1 MRKNSKKN
9 SKGLSIAAFVL
20 IILLIGTSVYTG
32 IYGLTIANTYNIS
45 SFKDSI
51 KMGLDLTGGV
61 SVIEEI
67 QGSKPNQATI
77 DRTIDL
83 LSMRINAVGVSE
95 TPITQVGD
103 NKIQIDVPGVYDT
116 KTVIENVAKSGKL
129 TFKDPS
135 GNEILTGSDVS
146 GATATYDQNSQPIVS
161 LELKDS
167 GKQKFADATTKFVG
181 QEISIYMDETKICS
195 PKVNEPI
202 TGGKAQISTSSI
214 DEAKGYANKI
224 QSGALPVTLKTAQAN
239 TVSASLGSEALPKS
253 ILAGEIGIGIVL
265 LFMFI
270 LYRVPG
276 LMADIALVLYTVL
289 VLSVY
294 SAIQARLTLA
304 GIAAFLLT
312 VGMAVDANVLMFER
326 IKEELRTG
334 KSVISAVNNGYN
346 KALSSIL
353 DSNITTIIAGLVLY
367 FVGTGSV
374 KGFALTLLIGIVVSL
389 FTALVVTKLLLK
401 LAIQIG
407 FLKKASY
414 FGVREVKSNA

>member
-1 MRKNSKKN
+1 
-9 SKGLSIAAFVL
+9 
-20 IILLIGTSVYTG
+20 
-32 IYGLTIANTYNIS
+32 
-45 SFKDSI
+45 
-51 KMGLDLTGGV
+51 
-61 SVIEEI
+61 
-67 QGSKPNQATI
+67 
-77 DRTIDL
+77 
-83 LSMRINAVGVSE
+83 
-95 TPITQVGD
+95 
-103 NKIQIDVPGVYDT
+103 
-116 KTVIENVAKSGKL
+116 
-129 TFKDPS
+129 
-135 GNEILTGSDVS
+135 
-146 GATATYDQNSQPIVS
+146 
-161 LELKDS
+161 
-167 GKQKFADATTKFVG
+167 
-181 QEISIYMDETKICS
+181 MDETKVCS
-195 PKVNEPI
+195 PTVQAHI
-202 TGGKAQISTSSI
+202 TDGKAQISTSSF
-214 DEAKGYANKI
+214 DEAKSIADKI
-224 QSGALPVTLKTAQAN
+224 KSGALPVVLKTAQAN
-239 TVSASLGSEALPKS
+239 TVSASLGSEALPRS

-265 LFMFI
+265 LFMFV

-276 LMADIALVLYTVL
+276 LMADIALVLYTILVL
-289 VLSVY
+289 VVY

-334 KSVISAVNNGYN
+334 KSIISAVNNGYN

-374 KGFALTLLIGIVVSL
+374 KGFAITLLIGIVVSL